1 MKARVAMTLIICGTI
16 LFLAP
21 FVTHAIMS
29 RQIAKTMA
37 RTNRAVNIRTHQPR
51 SQHTACMIAG
61 GAMILTGTAGALR
74 QKKKHD

>member
-1 MKARVAMTLIICGTI
+1 MKAKVAMTLIICGTI

-21 FVTHAIMS
+21 FVTHAILC
-29 RQIAKTMA
+29 RQVAKTMFE
-37 RTNRAVNIRTHQPR
+37 TNRAVDIRTHQSR

-61 GAMILTGTAGALR
+61 GAMILIGTAGSLQ